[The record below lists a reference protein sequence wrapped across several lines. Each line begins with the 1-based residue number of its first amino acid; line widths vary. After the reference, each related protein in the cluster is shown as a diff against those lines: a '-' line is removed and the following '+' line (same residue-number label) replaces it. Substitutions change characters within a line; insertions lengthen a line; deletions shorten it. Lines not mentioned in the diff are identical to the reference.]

1 MLTRITT
8 VGILICYTLVF
19 YFLYGVILVHPKQI
33 YWSLSNHIE
42 SGNCKSIQDIGPFLT
57 LVWRDLD
64 VICRPQ
70 PNLMVEIYGA
80 FINAIDVKTT
90 NGLVKLDNKFVSLT
104 PVSLNNI
111 PQKAA
116 NVVLLKQY
124 YQAQNIPVIYVQ
136 CPIKI
141 HKNQT
146 ALPRGVIDKTNP
158 DMDLLL
164 GILRKH
170 DVETIDL
177 RDIFIDNPDEHYAN
191 YYCSDHHW
199 KSKYALLACEKIVH
213 YLHDKH
219 QWQVDFSFFNSTNFI
234 EETISFAPSELVR
247 VGKYYVQQD
256 KQKFLKYIGTN
267 NSYSTPLES
276 PDINNSLNLGD
287 NITISWYSHR
297 PELKKTV
304 VMLGDSYTYHFAP
317 YFSNFCNTLI
327 VIDPRRSNVSLK
339 ETIDQ
344 LHPDMVLIFYWGLS
358 LANEKCFTF
367 D

>member
-8 VGILICYTLVF
+8 VGILICYALIF
-19 YFLYGVILVHPKQI
+19 NFLYGVILVHPKHI
-33 YWSLSNHIE
+33 YWSLSNHID

-70 PNLMVEIYGA
+70 PNQMVEFYGA
-80 FINAIDVKTT
+80 FINAIDIKST
-90 NGLVKLDNKFVSLT
+90 NGLVKLGNNYVSLT

-111 PQKAA
+111 PQKAS
-116 NVVLLKQY
+116 NVVHLKQY
-124 YQAQNIPVIYVQ
+124 YQTQNIPLIYVQ

-146 ALPRGVIDKTNP
+146 ALPRGITDKTNP

-164 GILRKH
+164 GILNKQN
-170 DVETIDL
+170 VETIDL
-177 RDIFIDNPDEHYAN
+177 REIFIDNPEEHYAN

-199 KSKYALLACEKIVH
+199 KSKYALLACENIVY

-219 QWQVDFSFFNSTNFI
+219 QWQADFSFFNSTNFD
-234 EETISFAPSELVR
+234 EEEFSIAPSEFVR
-247 VGKYYVQQD
+247 VGKYYVQKD
-256 KQKFLKYIGTN
+256 KPRFLKYIGN
-267 NSYSTPLES
+267 NSCFSTPLES
-276 PDINNSLNLGD
+276 PVINNNLNLGD
-287 NITISWYSHR
+287 NIRITWYSHR

-304 VMLGDSYTYHFAP
+304 VILGDSYTGYFAP

-339 ETIDQ
+339 ETINQ
-344 LHPDMVLIFYWGLS
+344 LHPDLILVFYWGLS
-358 LANEKCFTF
+358 LTNEKCFMF

>member
-8 VGILICYTLVF
+8 VGILICYALVF
-19 YFLYGVILVHPKQI
+19 YFLYGVILIHPKHI
-33 YWSLSNHIE
+33 YWSISNHIE
-42 SGNCKSIQDIGPFLT
+42 CGDCKSIQDVDSLIS

-64 VICRPQ
+64 IICRPQ
-70 PNLMVEIYGA
+70 PNQMVEIYGA

-90 NGLVKLDNKFVSLT
+90 NGLVKLDNNYVSLM
-104 PVSLNNI
+104 PVSLNNVS
-111 PQKAA
+111 QKAA
-116 NVVLLKQY
+116 NVVHLKQY
-124 YQAQNIPVIYVQ
+124 YQTQNIPLIYIQ

-146 ALPRGVIDKTNP
+146 ELPRGVIDKTNP

-164 GILRKH
+164 DILRKQS
-170 DVETIDL
+170 VETIDL
-177 RDIFIDNPDEHYAN
+177 REIFIDNPEEHYAN

-213 YLHDKH
+213 YLQDKH
-219 QWQVDFSFFNSTNFI
+219 QWQVDFSFFNSSNFV
-234 EETISFAPSELVR
+234 EEEIALAPSELVR

-256 KQKFLKYIGTN
+256 KPLFLKYIGN
-267 NSYSTPLES
+267 NSCFSTPLKS
-276 PDINNSLNLGD
+276 PVINNNLNLGN
-287 NITISWYSHR
+287 NINISWYSHR

-304 VMLGDSYTYHFAP
+304 VILGDSYTCYFAP

-339 ETIDQ
+339 GTIDQ

-358 LANEKCFTF
+358 LTNEKCFIY